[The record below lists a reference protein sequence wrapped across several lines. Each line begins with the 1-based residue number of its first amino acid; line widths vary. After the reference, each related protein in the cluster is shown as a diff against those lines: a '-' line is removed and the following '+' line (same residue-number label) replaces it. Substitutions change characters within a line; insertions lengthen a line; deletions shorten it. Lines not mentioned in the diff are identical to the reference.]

1 MTADRN
7 PALGTNRT
15 ALQGCKV
22 WQNEKQASL
31 LLETTPVLP
40 GAERIDFRNP
50 HMLSL
55 SNSWGKYGTQTPTK
69 SSAAGMVQLT
79 VLLAVKVFC
88 GFFFSQLHPNM
99 FQRCSSINYFTIRQ
113 VHACAPSLWQV
124 GEKGTFCPANTSE
137 AAATQAKLICQ

>member
-31 LLETTPVLP
+31 LPETTTPVLP

-88 GFFFSQLHPNM
+88 VFFFFSITPKYVPKM
-99 FQRCSSINYFTIRQ
+99 FFN
-113 VHACAPSLWQV
+113 
-124 GEKGTFCPANTSE
+124 
-137 AAATQAKLICQ
+137 